1 MRTANQLRKEITAL
15 DLALK
20 MLRAE
25 TEGLRRSTVTMKKAI
40 GAPLALWESHWFD
53 ELPQAEQD
61 SIDRTARTIM
71 NALPRL
77 TSTPII
83 NQVTS
88 TTPTNGL
95 LMSINTADKKPAKQT
110 RKPSNAIKRNKPWT
124 RKDDAELMRLHKQG
138 QKWSY
143 IALTLGRST
152 GACQQR
158 VTIIKNRKK

>member
-1 MRTANQLRKEITAL
+1 MRNKTASQLRKEISAL

-25 TEGLRRSTVTMKKAI
+25 TEGLRRSTVTMKKAMN
-40 GAPLALWESHWFD
+40 APLALWESHWFD
-53 ELPQAEQD
+53 ELPKAEQD
-61 SIDRTARTIM
+61 NINRTASMIAS
-71 NALPRL
+71 ALINKSAPV
-77 TSTPII
+77 I

-88 TTPTNGL
+88 TTPTKVTSKIVTTG
-95 LMSINTADKKPAKQT
+95 KKQT
-110 RKPSNAIKRNKPWT
+110 RTPSNAIKRNKPWT
-124 RKDDAELMRLHKQG
+124 KKDDAELMRMVKNKH
-138 QKWSY
+138 KWSY

>member
-1 MRTANQLRKEITAL
+1 MRIKTAKQLRKEISAL

-25 TEGLRRSTVTMKKAI
+25 TEGLRRSTVTMKKAMN
-40 GAPLALWESHWFD
+40 APLALWESHWFD

-61 SIDRTARTIM
+61 NINRTASLI
-71 NALPRL
+71 ASSLKPA
-77 TSTPII
+77 PII

-88 TTPTNGL
+88 TTPT
-95 LMSINTADKKPAKQT
+95 TVKQT
-110 RKPSNAIKRNKPWT
+110 RTPSNAIKRNKAWT

-138 QKWSY
+138 QKWAY

>member
-1 MRTANQLRKEITAL
+1 MRTANQLRKEISAL

-61 SIDRTARTIM
+61 SINRTARTIM

-88 TTPTNGL
+88 TTPTTVKQTRTP
-95 LMSINTADKKPAKQT
+95 INTAKRNQPWTAADDKK
-110 RKPSNAIKRNKPWT
+110 
-124 RKDDAELMRLHKQG
+124 LMRMVKANEPNVH
-138 QKWSY
+138 
-143 IALTLGRST
+143 IADVLGRSV
-152 GACQQR
+152 GACMQR
-158 VTIIKNRKK
+158 VNILKNRKN